1 MVVPAFPARQ
11 KARFFPPKP
20 LDGELERPR
29 LLEAIQANIFRK
41 LTLLVAAPGY
51 GKSTL
56 AAQFARSSDF
66 PVAWLQLDEGDR
78 DASILCTDILFAL
91 QAALPEWTPPPLNLI
106 GLPAVS
112 ENPGALGSA
121 LSEAL
126 DQALP
131 DFTVLVIDDFHLVE
145 ESQQIVELVNA
156 VLRNMPPALH
166 LLLIS
171 RHIPGLHITP
181 LVAAQQTAG
190 FSEEHLRFTPGE
202 VQDLVVSRNRI
213 SLPAA
218 EADALVSVN
227 EGWVTGILMSSHLLW
242 RGLPLGEGLIGR
254 DRVYQFLASE
264 VLEQQPDA
272 LRRFM
277 LESSVLV
284 DMDRAACDFLL
295 DRTDSRELLAQLDS
309 RRLFVVASGEDQ
321 PTYRFHNLFREFLLA
336 QLQKRDS
343 ARHKALLEK
352 SAEWHIRIGMPEAAF
367 SYFTQAGNL
376 PQAARLAE
384 EQVQRIYESGRAQTL
399 QDWARRL
406 YPVRFEVPRVYVCAA
421 MTLGMGGNFA
431 KAEEYLNIAE
441 EGLERAQHLR
451 ARRNSLQVTRAWL
464 AYRRGEYEKGWQL
477 ADSLLQKGAAGGVE
491 IADLRMAAEHAGR
504 CAAALGRIP
513 EAIRCLREAL
523 EKFPADERSYDR
535 AHVLTE
541 LANTLQTSGAT
552 AESYILQRR
561 ALAIWRELGYPGP
574 IAIALNNLAY
584 DQHMMAQLDEAEAS
598 YTEAM
603 EWSRKSGDKHS
614 QMLIYTGLGD
624 LLKDRGEYSKAAGYY
639 ASADNLAEDAGD
651 PAMLGFIYRAWADLN
666 RRLKNF
672 PAAMEWIQRAEG
684 LAEEET
690 KITRALDRVFEGT
703 LREEMGRS
711 EEALKILGEA
721 AEALER
727 AQAPAA
733 AVAGSHFLLARSL
746 FRSGNSPQA
755 EASLRKAFDLS
766 FSGGSDQNL
775 VREAGAAADLLAA
788 FTPHPVLGGY
798 CVSLVERSGRQM
810 RRGRTGELPN
820 PAAEPMA
827 LEVKALG
834 TLEISWSGSVIP
846 RAAWTSQKTKEV
858 FLYLVDRSPAAR
870 EDLLAVFWPE
880 MPTGRALANLY
891 QTLYR
896 IRRAVGADILL
907 LRDQVCRIAENI
919 SVAYDVSAFEK
930 SAREALARAVTD
942 RKRLT
947 GLEKAAALFRGEYLK
962 DVPVDWASQR
972 REEINQLFLAVIREA
987 ADECLSVC
995 RYEEGRACAARGLE
1009 IDPFR
1014 DDLHQR
1020 MLKLLAAMGRKHEVV
1035 DHYQKYVLLLRNDLG
1050 LDPPLETRALYDS
1063 LIS

>member
-1 MVVPAFPARQ
+1 LV
-11 KARFFPPKP
+11 
-20 LDGELERPR
+20 RPR
-29 LLEAIQANIFRK
+29 LLEAVQANIFRK

-51 GKSTL
+51 GKTTL

-78 DASILCTDILFAL
+78 DASSFCTDILAAL
-91 QAALPEWTPPPLNLI
+91 HIALPEWVAPPLNLI

-112 ENPGALGSA
+112 EKPDALGSA
-121 LSEAL
+121 LAGAL

-145 ESQQIVELVNA
+145 ESPQITDLVNA
-156 VLRNMPPALH
+156 VLRDQPPALH

-171 RHIPGLHITP
+171 RHLPGLHITP

-190 FSEEHLRFTPGE
+190 FSEEHLRFTSAE

-213 SLPAA
+213 SLPTS
-218 EADALVSVN
+218 EADALVSAN

-242 RGLPLGEGLIGR
+242 RGLPLGRGIIGR

-264 VLEQQPDA
+264 VLEQQPDE

-295 DRTDSRELLAQLDS
+295 DRSDSRELLSQLDS

-321 PTYRFHNLFREFLLA
+321 PTYRFHNLFREYLLSE
-336 QLQKRDS
+336 LEKRDA

-352 SAEWHIRIGMPEAAF
+352 SAEWNLRIGLPEAAF
-367 SYFTQAGNL
+367 SYFIQAGNL
-376 PQAARLAE
+376 PRAARLAE

-406 YPVRFEVPRVYVCAA
+406 YPVRFEIPRVYVCAA
-421 MTLGMGGNFA
+421 MTLGMGGNFS
-431 KAEEYLNIAE
+431 KAEEYLDIAG
-441 EGLERAQHLR
+441 EGLDRAQNVT
-451 ARRNSLQVTRAWL
+451 RRNSLQVTRAWL
-464 AYRRGEYEKGWQL
+464 AFRRGEYEKGWEL
-477 ADSLLQKGAAGGVE
+477 AVGLLKKGAAGGVDV
-491 IADLRMAAEHAGR
+491 ADLRMAAEHAGR
-504 CAAALGRIP
+504 CAAALGKIP
-513 EAIRCLREAL
+513 EAVYCLRDAL
-523 EKFPADERSYDR
+523 SKFPADERSYDR

-541 LANTLQTSGAT
+541 LANTLQTSGET

-561 ALAIWRELGYPGP
+561 ALALWRELGYPGP

-584 DQHMMAQLDEAEAS
+584 DQHMMGQLEEAEAS

-614 QMLIYTGLGD
+614 QMLIFTGLGD
-624 LLKDRGEYSKAAGYY
+624 LCKDRGGYSKAAGYY
-639 ASADNLAEDAGD
+639 ASADNLAEESGDA
-651 PAMLGFIYRAWADLN
+651 AMLGYVYRAWADLN
-666 RRLKNF
+666 RRLKNY

-684 LAEEET
+684 LDNEET
-690 KITRALDRVFEGT
+690 KLTRAADRVFEGT
-703 LREEMGRS
+703 LFEEMGRS
-711 EEALKILGEA
+711 ADALAILREAVSAMELMK
-721 AEALER
+721 
-727 AQAPAA
+727 APAA
-733 AVAGSHFLLARSL
+733 AAAEAHFLLARSL
-746 FRSGNSPQA
+746 FRSGDSGQA
-755 EASLRKAFDLS
+755 EASLRKAFDVS
-766 FSGGSDQNL
+766 FAGGSDQNL

-788 FTPHPVLGGY
+788 FTPNPVLGGY
-798 CVSLVERSGRQM
+798 CISLVERNGRQL
-810 RRGRTGELPN
+810 RGGRTGELPS
-820 PAAEPMA
+820 PAAEPMTLA
-827 LEVKALG
+827 VKTLG
-834 TLEISWSGSVIP
+834 TLDITWSGRAIP

-858 FLYLVDRSPAAR
+858 FLYLVDRSPVAR
-870 EDLLAVFWPE
+870 EGLLAVFWPE
-880 MPTGRALANLY
+880 MPAGRALANLY

-907 LRDQVCRIAENI
+907 LRDQICRFAENI
-919 SVAYDVSAFEK
+919 TVAYDVSAFEK

-942 RKRLT
+942 RNRLA

-972 REEINQLFLAVIREA
+972 REEINQLLLAVIREA
-987 ADECLSVC
+987 ADECLSLC
-995 RYEEGRACAARGLE
+995 RNEDARAYAAQGLE
-1009 IDPFR
+1009 VDPFR

-1020 MLKLLAAMGRKHEVV
+1020 MLKILAAMGRKHEVV
-1035 DHYQKYVLLLRNDLG
+1035 DHYQKYVFLLRNDLG